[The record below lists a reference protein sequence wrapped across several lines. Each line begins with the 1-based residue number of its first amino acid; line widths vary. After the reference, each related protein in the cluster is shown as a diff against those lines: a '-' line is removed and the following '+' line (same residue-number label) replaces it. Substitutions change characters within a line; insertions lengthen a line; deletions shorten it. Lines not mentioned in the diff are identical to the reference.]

1 MAFVIFA
8 FILFIIEEI
17 FSVLPDVLIFNRL
30 ATPLKNKID
39 KFFLVIF
46 AILFFIIEI
55 SFEYLN
61 ISIAIVNIEVTFIEA
76 LILYIFFGL
85 IRKNNKRMI
94 LGAILIFVAVD
105 LLCMWIQTFLEEFLK
120 IFFSDDWD
128 VLGNTLSIL
137 IVLFAISIIYKFSN
151 QIKKLIVDQ
160 NSSIFLGVLA
170 YIDISGQVLTYY
182 LYMDKR
188 TTETVSVSLSLLFF
202 QILFAILIYIAIV
215 RIQRNLLTR
224 QEQKRQKLE
233 LKLANAN
240 KKVTEARNQEL
251 ILKEK
256 QLQSQNDQLKEYST
270 YLEQNEDEL
279 RRFKHDYQNILNGLK
294 VSAKEGKVEEVVTQ
308 LDKYTNTQFDQKA
321 LRKYKSVNRVHVEE
335 LKSIV
340 ITKLA
345 KLYNLK
351 INYSFGCEKDINH
364 IPKNVDLL
372 DLIRVIG
379 ITFDNAAEES
389 EALIKQTGD
398 RKSAKVDA
406 MYYQED
412 GDFEFEIRNRVRKN
426 RNNSDQFGKEGYTT
440 KQHHAGIGLANV
452 KEIAHKYEKTMFIN
466 YGIENG
472 WFTFDLTILP
482 DDENEED

>member
-1 MAFVIFA
+1 
-8 FILFIIEEI
+8 
-17 FSVLPDVLIFNRL
+17 
-30 ATPLKNKID
+30 
-39 KFFLVIF
+39 
-46 AILFFIIEI
+46 
-55 SFEYLN
+55 
-61 ISIAIVNIEVTFIEA
+61 
-76 LILYIFFGL
+76 
-85 IRKNNKRMI
+85 
-94 LGAILIFVAVD
+94 
-105 LLCMWIQTFLEEFLK
+105 
-120 IFFSDDWD
+120 
-128 VLGNTLSIL
+128 
-137 IVLFAISIIYKFSN
+137 
-151 QIKKLIVDQ
+151 
-160 NSSIFLGVLA
+160 
-170 YIDISGQVLTYY
+170 
-182 LYMDKR
+182 MDKR

-240 KKVTEARNQEL
+240 KKATEAKNQEL

-256 QLQSQNDQLKEYST
+256 QLQSQNEQLKEYST

-294 VSAKEGKVEEVVTQ
+294 ISAKEGKVEEVVTQ

-321 LRKYKSVNRVHVEE
+321 LRKYKGVNRVHVEE

-345 KLYNLK
+345 KLYNLQL
-351 INYSFGCEKDINH
+351 NYSFDCNKDIYH
-364 IPKNVDLL
+364 VPKSVNLL

-398 RKSAKVDA
+398 RNSAKVDA

-426 RNNSDQFGKEGYTT
+426 RNNSDQFSKEGYTT

-466 YGIENG
+466 YGIEDG

-482 DDENEED
+482 DDLNKED